1 MASSS
6 RTSTPPDCSL
16 FIIKGE
22 HCELRLSL
30 SLRLPH
36 LHTSKRG
43 VDAGRGLMSAPT
55 RCPEEDQHACH
66 LRLPFAGPCRVSTPL
81 RRGGNGEEVRTCGVC
96 AMDQILL
103 RRSRDEHTP
112 ARSSAERIPSHLSVA
127 CAEACDIVPPF
138 RCFSLMILLNPP
150 ACTGY
155 AGSTGRAQIRST
167 SRGCHPCTFK

>member
-1 MASSS
+1 MKNTPFCELWEAMGGGRASHDSTHMALEHPNLHTMASSS
-6 RTSTPPDCSL
+6 TADRE
-16 FIIKGE
+16 GE

-66 LRLPFAGPCRVSTPL
+66 LRLPFVGPCRVSTPL

-138 RCFSLMILLNPP
+138 FRFSLMIL
-150 ACTGY
+150 
-155 AGSTGRAQIRST
+155 
-167 SRGCHPCTFK
+167 